1 MSHICAFMILLSRLI
16 DLVANSTPIVD
27 FDSRLNS
34 LRVKRESTDESVN
47 ISKEEQRREP
57 TIPRYD
63 S

>member
-1 MSHICAFMILLSRLI
+1 MILLSRLI

-47 ISKEEQRREP
+47 VSKEEQRREP